1 MNWIRFNQELRNTID
16 TGKIIYGANQAK
28 KECLIGD
35 PKLIIVSSTIDKQNK
50 ELFGHYAKL
59 LNIPMV
65 EYPEGSVELGSVC
78 GKPFNM
84 AIIVIIDGGK
94 SSIFEVI
101 NEKDSDKKEDV
112 KVVAK
117 RQKKEDKKTAKSE
130 KAKSKKDADEDFSE
144 EELSSKKTRDAKKA
158 TRGTKVKENKD
169 KETKEEDEVPILE
182 DKMFKD
188 IIKIKKK

>member
-1 MNWIRFNQELRNTID
+1 MNWTRFNQELRNTID

-35 PKLIIVSSTIDKQNK
+35 PKLIIVSSTIDKHNK
-50 ELFGHYAKL
+50 ELFSHYAKL
-59 LNIPMV
+59 LGITMI

-84 AIIVIIDGGK
+84 AIIVVIDQGK

-112 KVVAK
+112 KVIAK
-117 RQKKEDKKTAKSE
+117 RQKKVDKKTAKSE
-130 KAKSKKDADEDFSE
+130 KAKSKKDGDEDFSE
-144 EELSSKKTRDAKKA
+144 EELSSKKKRDEKKA
-158 TRGTKVKENKD
+158 VRGAKVKES
-169 KETKEEDEVPILE
+169 KEVKEEDEVPILE